1 MKTVTLAH
9 SFPRAVGTSIA
20 LGMFDGVHMGHRRI
34 ISAAKNKSTE
44 LEIPSSVLLFS
55 RSPKNA
61 SVLLPLR
68 DRLREIEKLGID
80 TVYVYDF
87 EEISG
92 LTPEEFVQNEL
103 CEKLGAKA
111 VFAGYNYRFGKGA
124 AGSADTLASLCA
136 DLDIFCGITEEVDY
150 LGESVSS
157 SRIRALLAD
166 GDVET
171 ANKLLTYPY
180 YLTSE
185 VLHGKELGRK
195 LGLPT
200 INQHF
205 DREHAPMAHGIYYTK
220 TIIDGRAYISVSN
233 LGVRPTVENTENTN
247 LETHII
253 GFDGDL
259 YGREVKVEFY
269 GKGRDEKR
277 FADVEELRREVER
290 DCRRAIEFF
299 K

>member
-1 MKTVTLAH
+1 M
-9 SFPRAVGTSIA
+9 GTSIA